1 MPAGNSSADFAAH
14 EFGSAERGALA
25 EALSAERD
33 RLAADLAAQRAKV
46 DLLAALRDGHLR
58 QIAALEAR
66 VAAVHASSSWR
77 LTRPLRWLGRAMA
90 RLGVGRAAGTWRKRS

>member
-1 MPAGNSSADFAAH
+1 MPAGNSSADFAAD
-14 EFGSAERGALA
+14 ELGSGELGARA

-33 RLAADLAAQRAKV
+33 RLADDLAAHRAKV

-90 RLGVGRAAGTWRKRS
+90 RLGLGRAARPWRKRS